1 MADKRG
7 VLRNI
12 PKVYLTSFL
21 MGLAFFGAIVVPFFL
36 DWGHLNYAA
45 IFTLEAAFSIT
56 IVLSEVPTGVF
67 ADKYG
72 RKNSILVGIFLM
84 IAGILLFLAL
94 GANFWVFFATE
105 IIWGI
110 SAAFIS
116 GADRALVFDS
126 LTEAGQQ
133 KRAKKVFANM
143 KIADTA
149 GIVIAMPA
157 GSFVAANIGSYPNS
171 LTLPFFM
178 TVVAFGLAFLAY
190 LTVVEPKREKSKK
203 GGFALATRG
212 FNELRHNKK
221 LRGLAIDYVS
231 ISAAAFFVFW
241 FYQSILRANYVDL
254 SLYGWFSAAF
264 NIVGMLLLAKLA
276 RLEKWLGTSQL
287 LFLSALAIA
296 LAYLGLAASIS
307 IWFAM
312 LAITVAVCA
321 RTIRQPVFEHYLNF
335 QIKSSERATV
345 LSAISASER
354 MVVAMLYPLVGFVTD
369 FSLQGAF
376 LVLGAITLFFALKL
390 RSDEN
395 AFDK

>member
-1 MADKRG
+1 MAEKRN
-7 VLRNI
+7 VLGNI
-12 PKVYLTSFL
+12 PKIYLTSFL

-36 DWGHLNYAA
+36 DWGKLNYAA

-110 SAAFIS
+110 SMAFIS

-126 LTEAGQQ
+126 LAEAGQA
-133 KRAKKVFANM
+133 KRAKAVFANM

-157 GSFVAANIGSYPNS
+157 GSWVAANIGTYPDS

-178 TVVAFGLAFLAY
+178 TVAAFGLAFLVC

-203 GGFALATRG
+203 EGFALAMRG
-212 FNELRHNKK
+212 FDELRHNKR
-221 LRGLAIDYVS
+221 LQSLSFDYVS

-254 SLYGWFSAAF
+254 SLYGVVSAAF
-264 NIVGMLLLAKLA
+264 NIVSMLVLAKLA

-287 LFLSALAIA
+287 LFISALAIA
-296 LAYLGLAASIS
+296 LAYLGLAANVSLL
-307 IWFAM
+307 FGM
-312 LAITVAVCA
+312 FAITIAVCA
-321 RTIRQPVFEHYLNF
+321 RTIRQPVFDHYLNF

-354 MVVAMLYPLVGFVTD
+354 VIVAMLYPLVGFVAD
-369 FSLQGAF
+369 ASLQGAF
-376 LVLGAITLFFALKL
+376 LFLGAITLFFALKL
-390 RSDEN
+390 RSDER
-395 AFDK
+395 AFEK

>member
-1 MADKRG
+1 MAEKRN
-7 VLRNI
+7 VLGNI
-12 PKVYLTSFL
+12 PKVYITSFL
-21 MGLAFFGAIVVPFFL
+21 LGLTFFGAIVVPFFL
-36 DWGHLNYAA
+36 DWGKLDYAA

-72 RKNSILVGIFLM
+72 RKNSILVGIFLQTM
-84 IAGILLFLAL
+84 GILLFLAL
-94 GANFWVFFATE
+94 GADFWVFFATE

-126 LTEAGQQ
+126 LVEAGQE

-149 GIVIAMPA
+149 GIVIAAPA
-157 GSFVAANIGSYPNS
+157 GSWVAANMGSYPGS

-178 TVVAFGLAFLAY
+178 TVAAFGLAFLAC
-190 LTVVEPKREKSKK
+190 LTMVEPKREKPQK
-203 GGFALATRG
+203 GGFALAMAG
-212 FNELRHNKK
+212 FDELRRNKR
-221 LRGLAIDYVS
+221 LQSLSFDYVS
-231 ISAAAFFVFW
+231 MSAAAFFVFW
-241 FYQSILRANYVDL
+241 FYQSVLRANYVDL
-254 SLYGWFSAAF
+254 SLYGIFSAAF
-264 NIVGMLLLAKLA
+264 NIISMLVLAKLA

-296 LAYLGLAASIS
+296 LAYLGLAANIS
-307 IWFAM
+307 LWFAM
-312 LAITVAVCA
+312 LAVTIAVCA

-354 MVVAMLYPLVGFVTD
+354 VVVAVLYPIVGFVAD
-369 FSLQGAF
+369 VSLQGAF

-390 RSDEN
+390 RTDEK
-395 AFDK
+395 AFEK